1 MNTNQST
8 EANKGGAIMSDLL
21 QRLRGYNPPD
31 RTIEEQRQISVDIYE
46 AADRIEALE
55 AELERAK
62 TDRDEFKQCF
72 NDALALAQTNF
83 EKFTAAEAELERVG
97 QDARQPLKLFLWCD
111 PYRVS
116 YGSSMIFAVAA
127 SVEAARE
134 IAAQGKAYKY
144 GEYEQERSPGEL
156 AAKLKE
162 PNRVLEL
169 PCAEWHEWSE

>member
-1 MNTNQST
+1 
-8 EANKGGAIMSDLL
+8 MSDLP
-21 QRLRGYNPPD
+21 QRLRNC
-31 RTIEEQRQISVDIYE
+31 IYVWIAEALVVE

-62 TDRDEFKQCF
+62 
-72 NDALALAQTNF
+72 A
-83 EKFTAAEAELERVG
+83 
-97 QDARQPLKLFLWCD
+97 LKLFLWCD

-116 YGSSMIFAVAA
+116 YGSSMVFAVAA

-134 IAAQGKAYKY
+134 MAAQGKAYKY